1 MYQVLIVDD
10 EPFVRQGL
18 KVVIDWEAYGF
29 HIAAEARNGI
39 EAIEYLKRSKFDLI
53 FMDIRMPGM
62 NGLEVSA
69 KIRSSISKR
78 VKIVLL
84 SGYSEFTYAQE
95 ALKYNI
101 SHYLL
106 KPLDPDQL
114 IKLLMETSHELD
126 KQMKAEQARK
136 DTASIVGAHYLLE
149 TLTGRKNEKV
159 ARGLE
164 KLFSGQS
171 NFAYLYIELDGQDES
186 FKELSPEEQ
195 TENFWELYDY
205 LTSAIGKFKGNILCN
220 VDKKQVFELGII
232 LSDQLVESYLCKEK
246 EDFVEKIKVR
256 TNLAFSYNLKWYL
269 GCNVATISE
278 ILTSYLSALDI
289 KASEGGEGDVELLSR
304 IEDEIQKNYREN
316 LSLKELSD
324 KYFINSA
331 YLGQLFKKKYGIYF
345 KDYLNCVRI
354 DKAKELLL
362 NSNEKVY
369 KISELVGYNNVDYFI
384 NKFTKVVGTTPS
396 KFRNLSKY

>member
-10 EPFVRQGL
+10 EPFVRQGI
-18 KVVIDWEAYGF
+18 KVIIDWESYGF
-29 HIAAEARNGI
+29 QIAAEAKNGL
-39 EAIEYLKRSKFDLI
+39 EAIELMKTQKFDLV

-62 NGLEVSA
+62 SGLEASA

-78 VKIVLL
+78 IKIVLL
-84 SGYSEFTYAQE
+84 SGFSEFTYAQE

-106 KPLDPDQL
+106 KPLDPDEL
-114 IKLLMETSHELD
+114 VKILNETSKELD
-126 KQMKAEQARK
+126 KQVKVEQARR

-164 KLFSGQS
+164 KLFNGQS
-171 NFAYLYIELDGQDES
+171 NFSYLYIEIDGNDDAFSQL
-186 FKELSPEEQ
+186 KREEQ
-195 TENFWELYDY
+195 TESFWELYDY
-205 LTSAIGKFKGNILCN
+205 LSSTLGKFKGNLLCN
-220 VDKKQVFELGII
+220 VDKNQIFELGMI
-232 LSDQLVESYLCKEK
+232 LSDQLVRANYCEEQESFIEK
-246 EDFVEKIKVR
+246 LKVR
-256 TNLAFSYNLKWYL
+256 TNLAFGYTLNWYV
-269 GCNVATISE
+269 GSQVETIND
-278 ILTSYLSALDI
+278 ILVSYLSAIDK
-289 KASEGGEGDVELLSR
+289 KANESQDGDVELLAR

-331 YLGQLFKKKYGIYF
+331 YLGQLFKKRYGVYF

-354 DKAKELLL
+354 EKAKELLL

-396 KFRNLSKY
+396 KYRNITKY

>member
-10 EPFVRQGL
+10 EPFVRQGI
-18 KVVIDWEAYGF
+18 KVIIDWESYGF
-29 HIAAEARNGI
+29 QIAAEAKNGL
-39 EAIEYLKRSKFDLI
+39 EAIELMKTQKFDLV
-53 FMDIRMPGM
+53 FMDVRMPGM
-62 NGLEVSA
+62 SGLEASA

-78 VKIVLL
+78 IKIVLL
-84 SGYSEFTYAQE
+84 SGFSEFTYAQE

-106 KPLDPDQL
+106 KPLDPDELVKILNQ
-114 IKLLMETSHELD
+114 TSKELD
-126 KQMKAEQARK
+126 KQVKVEQARR

-164 KLFSGQS
+164 KLFNGQT
-171 NFAYLYIELDGQDES
+171 NFSYLYIEIDGNDDAFSQL
-186 FKELSPEEQ
+186 KREEQ
-195 TENFWELYDY
+195 TESFWELYDY
-205 LTSAIGKFKGNILCN
+205 LSSTLGKFKGNLLCN
-220 VDKKQVFELGII
+220 VDKNQVFELGII
-232 LSDQLVESYLCKEK
+232 LSDQLVRANYCEDQESFLEK
-246 EDFVEKIKVR
+246 LKVR
-256 TNLAFSYNLKWYL
+256 TNLAFGYTLNWYV
-269 GCNVATISE
+269 GSQVETISE
-278 ILTSYLSALDI
+278 ILVSYLSAIDK
-289 KASEGGEGDVELLSR
+289 KANESQDGDVELLAR

-316 LSLKELSD
+316 LSLKDLSD

-331 YLGQLFKKKYGIYF
+331 YLGQLFKKRYGVYF

-354 DKAKELLL
+354 EKAKELLL

-396 KFRNLSKY
+396 KYRNITKY

>member
-29 HIAAEARNGI
+29 HIAAEAKNGI
-39 EAIEYLKRSKFDLI
+39 EAIEILKKNKFDLI

-62 NGLEVSA
+62 NGLEASA

-84 SGYSEFTYAQE
+84 SGFSEFTYAQE

-106 KPLDPDQL
+106 KPLVPDQL
-114 IKLLMETSHELD
+114 IKLLMEIAHELE
-126 KQMKAEQARK
+126 KQSKAEQARK
-136 DTASIVGAHYLLE
+136 ETASIVGAHYLLE

-164 KLFSGQS
+164 KLFRGQS
-171 NFAYLYIELDGQDES
+171 NFSYLYIELDGQDES

-195 TENFWELYDY
+195 TESFWELYDY
-205 LTSAIGKFKGNILCN
+205 LSNALGRFKGNILCN

-232 LSDQLVESYLCKEK
+232 MSDQLVKIFMCEDKASFLEK
-246 EDFVEKIKVR
+246 LKAR
-256 TNLAFSYNLKWYL
+256 TNLAFPYSLKWYL
-269 GCNVATISE
+269 GCDVAAITE
-278 ILTSYLSALDI
+278 ILNSYLAALDV
-289 KASEGGEGDVELLSR
+289 KANENGEGDVELLSR
-304 IEDEIQKNYREN
+304 IEDEIQQNYREN
-316 LSLKELSD
+316 LSLKDLSD

-354 DKAKELLL
+354 EKAKELLL

-369 KISELVGYNNVDYFI
+369 KISEMVGYNNVDYFI

-396 KFRNLSKY
+396 KYRNLAKY